1 MNKIKTT
8 RGILSAV
15 IMSAALGLVACGGG
29 DSGGSP
35 ASMLPAGAVATNGD
49 GVNLAE
55 YNAISCGM
63 PKVEV
68 RRIVADAPADERG
81 YLFYSMGEVTA
92 TIHFNGD
99 FVKSKQINKAKT
111 LIDNVIC

>member
-8 RGILSAV
+8 RSILIAV
-15 IMSAALGLVACGGG
+15 IVAAALGLVACGGG

-35 ASMLPAGAVATNGD
+35 ASLLPAGVVATNGD
-49 GVNLAE
+49 GVNLTE

-63 PKVEV
+63 PKDEV

-81 YLFYSMGEVTA
+81 YLYYSMGEVSA
-92 TIHFNGD
+92 TFYFEND
-99 FVKSKQINKAKT
+99 LVKSKQINRGKT
-111 LIDNVIC
+111 LIDSVKC